1 MKRLV
6 LLMATML
13 ALASCAKGDAVI
25 ESTSVAKQKSDHHIY
40 GIALLDDADIHT
52 RGVANTSKVWSRPIA
67 EKDLTVKF
75 LNGDPEYIDL
85 VKEVSEEW
93 MKSANVRF
101 EFVDSDKD
109 ALIRV
114 AFDKQMQ
121 SSWALTGT
129 DHLQVYGQQDT
140 PTVHFARWNR
150 ASDACKRSDVL
161 RAFGQVLGLE
171 LEFRH
176 PMFYP
181 AWIRNDETGEIDEEK
196 IRAYWEDELNE
207 LISWQE
213 LKKVVLDPLNLPS
226 FLIAKT
232 DYYDQESV
240 MSWPFYEEMAY
251 NIQQIKFDTD
261 YNTDLS
267 EQDKSFIQSL
277 YGESQWPYKGN
288 THYFDIL
295 SFDYNPSTVTL
306 QLTATENIAIFW
318 DVDNDETDV
327 THYYKEADTTSVFTV
342 TASHTYASSK
352 KRKIAIA
359 EILDYG
365 QEEPTESNALLR
377 FDLTTGVGASNFDFK
392 QINKSLE
399 CIRIIGGSKFNSQS
413 LNFNSLDGLKE
424 LYLVNILGS
433 TVTIDNCPLL
443 ETFATSRIF
452 WKPAQISKNISAQ
465 SVDASSTFDATP
477 VQPVNTNVWPF
488 VPEQVYSIGRGSGA
502 LKILNCPRLT
512 NLILEH
518 TNLRTLDL
526 SKFRNLKYVFFSFVK
541 PNENSIE
548 TSQDISEHLL
558 ANVSTLQRP
567 NDGNNG
573 MFVIRAITH
582 RNTDNSYTFLI
593 NNTIENQLEIEEA
606 AAANN
611 WKVIWNPR
619 TIDSLPIQ

>member
-13 ALASCAKGDAVI
+13 ALASCAKDDAVI
-25 ESTSVAKQKSDHHIY
+25 ESTSVAKLKSDHHIY
-40 GIALLDDADIHT
+40 GIALLDDAEIHT

-207 LISWQE
+207 LISWEE

-240 MSWPFYEEMAY
+240 MSWPFYEQMAY

-261 YNTDLS
+261 YNTELS
-267 EQDKSFIQSL
+267 EQDKVFIQSL
-277 YGESQWPYKGN
+277 YGESNWPSMRPERYSQVI
-288 THYFDIL
+288 T
-295 SFDYNPSTVTL
+295 FDYTGSNIELALKASN
-306 QLTATENIAIFW
+306 NIAIFW
-318 DVDNDETDV
+318 DVDNDQTDV
-327 THYYKEADTTSVFTV
+327 THYYKQTDTTSVFTV
-342 TASHTYASSK
+342 IACHTYASSR
-352 KRKIAIA
+352 KRKIAIV

-365 QEEPTESNALLR
+365 QSEPTKNNALLR
-377 FDLTTGVGASNFDFK
+377 FDLTTGVEASNFDFK

-399 CIRIIGGSKFNSQS
+399 YIRIIGGSRFIPQS
-413 LNFNSLDGLKE
+413 LNFKSLEGLKE
-424 LYLVNILGS
+424 LYLVNILSS

-443 ETFATSRIF
+443 ETFATSRAF
-452 WKPAQISKNISAQ
+452 WKPAQISKNVSTQ
-465 SVDASSTFDATP
+465 SVDENSAFDATP
-477 VQPVNTNVWPF
+477 VLPVDTNVWPF

-526 SKFRNLKYVFFSFVK
+526 SKFRNLKYVFFSFVM
-541 PNENSIE
+541 PSENSLE
-548 TSQDISEHLL
+548 TTQDISEHLL
-558 ANVSTLQRP
+558 ANVSTLQKP

-573 MFVIRAITH
+573 MFVIRGITY
-582 RNTDNSYTFLI
+582 RDTGYKYVFIL
-593 NNTIENQLEIEEA
+593 NNTIENRFEIEET

-611 WKVIWNPR
+611 WEVIWNPR
-619 TIDSLPIQ
+619 ALPIQ